1 MTWEEGLTA
10 EERKNWESWVEHVRK
25 DTVQKMDESAFV
37 MQLVPSADK
46 VDIKFATEIGLSI
59 MLDKPIL
66 AIAAPGAEIPAKLR
80 KIADVI
86 VYADIDTEEGRDL
99 VGQAVQDFK
108 EKVREEE

>member
-1 MTWEEGLTA
+1 MTWEEELTPA
-10 EERKNWESWVEHVRK
+10 ERKSWESWVEHVRK

-37 MQLVPSADK
+37 MQLVPEHNK
-46 VDIKFATEIGLSI
+46 VDVKFAVEIGLSI
-59 MLDKPIL
+59 LMDKPIL
-66 AIAAPGAEIPAKLR
+66 AIATPGTEIPRKLR

-86 VYADIDTEEGRDL
+86 VYADIDTKEGRDL